1 MNGNNQHGQHFEKKM
16 PLPTIMR
23 ASTFLSNNEL
33 ADLIVTSSY
42 IRPPCA
48 VVHNSECGEAGV
60 LNFHSNII
68 NMQGLLQELFKGAYP

>member
-1 MNGNNQHGQHFEKKM
+1 MVVISMASILKKNAVANDNAC
-16 PLPTIMR
+16 LY
-23 ASTFLSNNEL
+23 FLVNHEL